1 MSSHNYINDVWSL
14 YFHDPYDMNWD
25 AGSYK
30 FITTISSVEDYV
42 NIFKEFED
50 LWQRGMFFIMREH
63 IMPRWEDENNINGGC
78 LSFKVNKPDCSDKL
92 FEITSMILGETMGT
106 TDVISMNING
116 LSISPKKNY
125 HIIRI
130 WLKNNDKANKN
141 LYNLRVHPYSVIM
154 YKSHNE

>member
-1 MSSHNYINDVWSL
+1 MSSLNYINDVWSL

-25 AGSYK
+25 NNSYK
-30 FITTISSVEDYV
+30 FITTISSVEDYI
-42 NIFKEFED
+42 NIFKAFED

-63 IMPRWEDENNINGGC
+63 IMPRWEDENNKNGGC
-78 LSFKVNKPDCSDKL
+78 LSFKVNKCDCNDKL
-92 FEITSMILGETMGT
+92 FEIGSLILGETMGKN
-106 TDVISMNING
+106 DIISMNING

-130 WLKNNDKANKN
+130 WIKNNEKANKN
-141 LYNLRVHPYSVIM
+141 FYNLQVHPYSVIM